1 MKDRKWY
8 RNPNFLLIAVL
19 LCAIAAVFAI
29 ALRQQPSSAR
39 NPSVSTG
46 ADADEPTA
54 YVLCSLSA
62 SGTSELVPLPTA
74 GSVTYPIRQTLADGT
89 AAENILLLTPEG
101 FCMGSA
107 TCANQDCVHQGQV
120 TLDNRDIRLL
130 QNSVICLPNQV
141 MAELYTAGEIAQM
154 ELSEAEGG
162 GDAR

>member
-8 RNPNFLLIAVL
+8 QNPNFLLIAGL
-19 LCAIAAVFAI
+19 LFVTAAVFGI
-29 ALRQQPSSAR
+29 ALPQRPATAR
-39 NPSVSTG
+39 NAPASG
-46 ADADEPTA
+46 GADEPTA
-54 YVLCSLSA
+54 YVLCSLPA
-62 SGTSELVPLPTA
+62 SGSTELIPLPAA

-89 AAENILLLTPEG
+89 AAENILLLTPDG

-107 TCANQDCVHQGQV
+107 TCANQDCIHQGQV

-141 MAELYTAGEIAQM
+141 MAELYTAAEVAELG
-154 ELSEAEGG
+154 LSEAEGG